1 MTLLEMETDP
11 SSSMLSFP
19 TSGLMAPDEE
29 LTESSNNAEISDDET
44 QADSSRTMPEA
55 VEKEELGGWAGSALI
70 DKLLEPEKGEK

>member
-1 MTLLEMETDP
+1 MVRRCERNLARDVWISKQQHSP
-11 SSSMLSFP
+11 
-19 TSGLMAPDEE
+19 
-29 LTESSNNAEISDDET
+29 NNAEISDDET